1 MTENSSF
8 LTEADCLLLQSMS
21 QLTGKTESELLHEAL
36 NLLKVKVENRRSLL
50 QRARGIWRDRDDL
63 PTLTELRSEADCSVG
78 IT

>member
-36 NLLKVKVENRRSLL
+36 NLLKVRVENRRSLL

-63 PTLTELRSEADCSVG
+63 PTLTELRSEMDRV
-78 IT
+78 